1 MARTNT
7 SGWLAGRVTL
17 AAAALIAGGAFVAS
31 TSAFTPAVAWA
42 DEAAQAEGQASAPIT
57 TQISGSYYLASAQ
70 SVVDSMN
77 AARGEAAPL
86 ESTQALE
93 AQAQARAA
101 QCAEN
106 AIHSAQNGQECVA
119 FLPAANVN
127 TADIAATVEQMTASW
142 FNDASPFTNAENA
155 YCGVA
160 LFQTQT
166 GDMYLVAVF
175 SSEAGN
181 LSEGGAYVRATEG
194 SGLQEDGTEAPVPAT
209 MKVTVDSSAL
219 TVAVFATQP
228 DGTQSETG
236 TYEPGTQLTLSYV
249 ATDNGTPVTLP
260 GATYGSDN
268 PNVAQVEGETLT
280 TLGEG
285 IATVSVYADGQWLA
299 STSLTVAG
307 QAPAVDGD
315 ATPGDQGEAGDGDA
329 QPDDSTVEGGG
340 GAQPDGSTVE
350 GGGTGEGEGGSEPPA
365 VTQFTVSFDA
375 NGGQGTMDPATV
387 NADAEY
393 TAPEC
398 AFTAPDGQEFDCWT
412 NADGTETYPAGTS
425 LGLLAGDTTLY
436 AKWKDVE
443 PAPVTQFTVSF
454 EANGGAGEMDPA
466 TVNAEDEY
474 TAPECA
480 FTAPDGKEFDCWTNA
495 DGTETYPAGTSLG
508 LLAGDTTLYA
518 KWKDVEPAPVT
529 HFTVSFDANGGTG
542 EMAPADV
549 DADAEYTVPGSA
561 FTAPAGKVFD
571 SWNTAADGTGT
582 KYMPQDAPAIHE
594 NMTLFAQWV
603 GAPATKCT
611 VTFDANGG
619 TGAMDVL
626 TADLG
631 TTVTL
636 PASTFTRGGYVFA
649 GWNTAADGTGTSI
662 VNGGQLTLGSDATLY
677 AQWKTADTK
686 FINGIQNNLTATT
699 TAGTAPTLPATA
711 SVRWSDGSTTN
722 ETVTWNTPA
731 NYADLYAK
739 AGTFEVTG
747 TVQGHNV
754 KCTVTVTAAANQP
767 QNGIAKTGDTTD
779 NTPIYIA
786 AGVGVVVVVLA
797 IVLILKSRK
806 K

>member
-31 TSAFTPAVAWA
+31 TSAFTPVVAWA
-42 DEAAQAEGQASAPIT
+42 DDAAQAEGQAGAPVT

-106 AIHSAQNGQECVA
+106 AIHSAQNSQECVA
-119 FLPAANVN
+119 FLPAANANV
-127 TADIAATVEQMTASW
+127 ADIAATVEQMTASW
-142 FNDASPFTNAENA
+142 FNDASPFTNPENA

-194 SGLQEDGTEAPVPAT
+194 SGLQGDGTEAPVPAT

-236 TYEPGTQLTLSYV
+236 TYEPGTQLVLNYV

-268 PNVAQVEGETLT
+268 PEVAQVEGETLT
-280 TLGEG
+280 TIGEG

-307 QAPAVDGD
+307 QAPAVDGG
-315 ATPGDQGEAGDGDA
+315 ATPGDENGAADGDA
-329 QPDDSTVEGGG
+329 QPDGDAIEGD
-340 GAQPDGSTVE
+340 GA
-350 GGGTGEGEGGSEPPA
+350 GEGEGDSEPPA
-365 VTQFTVSFDA
+365 VTQFTVNFDA
-375 NGGQGTMDPATV
+375 NGGEGAMEPVTV

-398 AFTAPDGQEFDCWT
+398 AFTAPNGQEFDCWT
-412 NADGTETYPAGTS
+412 NADGTETYPAGT
-425 LGLLAGDTTLY
+425 
-436 AKWKDVE
+436 
-443 PAPVTQFTVSF
+443 
-454 EANGGAGEMDPA
+454 N
-466 TVNAEDEY
+466 
-474 TAPECA
+474 
-480 FTAPDGKEFDCWTNA
+480 
-495 DGTETYPAGTSLG
+495 LG

-549 DADAEYTVPGSA
+549 DADAEYTVPAST
-561 FTAPAGKVFD
+561 FTAPSGKVFD

-603 GAPATKCT
+603 AAPATKCT

-619 TGAMDVL
+619 AGSMDVL

-636 PASTFTRGGYVFA
+636 PASTFTRDGYVFA
-649 GWNTAADGTGTSI
+649 GWNTAADGTGTAI

>member
-42 DEAAQAEGQASAPIT
+42 DEAAQAEGQASAPVA

-142 FNDASPFTNAENA
+142 FNDASPFANPENA

-194 SGLQEDGTEAPVPAT
+194 SGLKEDGTEAPVPAT

-236 TYEPGTQLTLSYV
+236 TYEPGTQLALSYV

-268 PNVAQVEGETLT
+268 PEVAQIEGETLT

-315 ATPGDQGEAGDGDA
+315 ATPGNENGAGDGN
-329 QPDDSTVEGGG
+329 T
-340 GAQPDGSTVE
+340 QPDGDAIE
-350 GGGTGEGEGGSEPPA
+350 GDGAGEGEGDSEPPA

-375 NGGQGTMDPATV
+375 NGGEGAMDPVTV

-443 PAPVTQFTVSF
+443 PT
-454 EANGGAGEMDPA
+454 
-466 TVNAEDEY
+466 
-474 TAPECA
+474 
-480 FTAPDGKEFDCWTNA
+480 
-495 DGTETYPAGTSLG
+495 
-508 LLAGDTTLYA
+508 
-518 KWKDVEPAPVT
+518 PVT

-549 DADAEYTVPGSA
+549 DADAEYTVPAST
-561 FTAPAGKVFD
+561 FTAPSGKVFD
-571 SWNTAADGTGT
+571 SWNTTADGTGT

-603 GAPATKCT
+603 AAPATKCT

-619 TGAMDVL
+619 AGSMDVL

-636 PASTFTRGGYVFA
+636 PASTFTRDGYVFA
-649 GWNTAADGTGTSI
+649 GWNTAADGTGTAI

>member
-31 TSAFTPAVAWA
+31 TSTFTPAVAWA
-42 DEAAQAEGQASAPIT
+42 DEAAQAEGQASAPVT

-101 QCAEN
+101 QCAAN

-142 FNDASPFTNAENA
+142 FNDASPFTNTENA

-181 LSEGGAYVRATEG
+181 LSEGGAYVRATEA

-219 TVAVFATQP
+219 TVAVFVTQP

-236 TYEPGTQLTLSYV
+236 TYEPGTQLALSYV
-249 ATDNGTPVTLP
+249 ATDKGTPVTLP

-268 PNVAQVEGETLT
+268 PDVAQVEGETLT

-285 IATVSVYADGQWLA
+285 IATASVYADGQWLA

-315 ATPGDQGEAGDGDA
+315 ATPVDQGEAGEGDA
-329 QPDDSTVEGGG
+329 QPDGGVIESD
-340 GAQPDGSTVE
+340 GA
-350 GGGTGEGEGGSEPPA
+350 GEGEGDSEPPA

-375 NGGQGTMDPATV
+375 NGGTGEMSPVTV
-387 NADAEY
+387 NTEDEY

-398 AFTAPDGQEFDCWT
+398 AFTAPEGQEFDCWT

-454 EANGGAGEMDPA
+454 EANGG
-466 TVNAEDEY
+466 
-474 TAPECA
+474 
-480 FTAPDGKEFDCWTNA
+480 
-495 DGTETYPAGTSLG
+495 
-508 LLAGDTTLYA
+508 
-518 KWKDVEPAPVT
+518 
-529 HFTVSFDANGGTG
+529 TG
-542 EMAPADV
+542 EMSPADV

-603 GAPATKCT
+603 AAPATKCT

-636 PASTFTRGGYVFA
+636 PASTFTRDGYVFA
-649 GWNTAADGTGTSI
+649 GWNTAADGTGTAI

-686 FINGIQNNLTATT
+686 FINGIQNNLTVTT

-797 IVLILKSRK
+797 IVLILNSRK

>member
-142 FNDASPFTNAENA
+142 FNDASPFTNTENA

-443 PAPVTQFTVSF
+443 PAPVT
-454 EANGGAGEMDPA
+454 
-466 TVNAEDEY
+466 
-474 TAPECA
+474 
-480 FTAPDGKEFDCWTNA
+480 
-495 DGTETYPAGTSLG
+495 
-508 LLAGDTTLYA
+508 
-518 KWKDVEPAPVT
+518 

-549 DADAEYTVPGSA
+549 DADAEYTVPAST
-561 FTAPAGKVFD
+561 FTAPSGKVFD

-582 KYMPQDAPAIHE
+582 KYMPQDAPTIHE

-603 GAPATKCT
+603 AAPATKCT

-619 TGAMDVL
+619 AGSMDML

-636 PASTFTRGGYVFA
+636 PASTFTRDGYVFA
-649 GWNTAADGTGTSI
+649 GWNTAADGTGTAI

-731 NYADLYAK
+731 NYAGLYAK

-786 AGVGVVVVVLA
+786 AGVGIVVVVLA

>member
-31 TSAFTPAVAWA
+31 TSTFTPAVAWA
-42 DEAAQAEGQASAPIT
+42 DEAAQAEGQASAPVT

-101 QCAEN
+101 QCAAN

-142 FNDASPFTNAENA
+142 FNDASPFTNTENA

-181 LSEGGAYVRATEG
+181 LSEGGAYVRATEA

-219 TVAVFATQP
+219 TVAVFVTQP

-236 TYEPGTQLTLSYV
+236 TYEPGTQLALSYV
-249 ATDNGTPVTLP
+249 ATDKGTPVTLP

-268 PNVAQVEGETLT
+268 PDVAQVEGETLT

-285 IATVSVYADGQWLA
+285 IATASVYADGQWLA

-315 ATPGDQGEAGDGDA
+315 ATPVDQGEAGEGDA
-329 QPDDSTVEGGG
+329 QPDGGVIESD
-340 GAQPDGSTVE
+340 GA
-350 GGGTGEGEGGSEPPA
+350 GEGEGDSEPPA

-375 NGGQGTMDPATV
+375 NGGTGEMSPVTV
-387 NADAEY
+387 NTEDEY

-398 AFTAPDGQEFDCWT
+398 AFTAPEGQEFDCWT

-454 EANGGAGEMDPA
+454 EANGGTGEMSPV
-466 TVNAEDEY
+466 TVNTEDEY

-480 FTAPDGKEFDCWTNA
+480 FTAPEGQEFDCWTNA

-529 HFTVSFDANGGTG
+529 QFTVSFEANGGTG
-542 EMAPADV
+542 EMSPADV

-571 SWNTAADGTGT
+571 SWNTSADGTGT

-594 NMTLFAQWV
+594 NMALFAQWV
-603 GAPATKCT
+603 AAPATKCT

-636 PASTFTRGGYVFA
+636 PASTFTRDGYVFA
-649 GWNTAADGTGTSI
+649 GWNTAADGTGTAI

-686 FINGIQNNLTATT
+686 FINGIQNNLTVTT

>member
-42 DEAAQAEGQASAPIT
+42 DEAAQAEGQASAPVT

-119 FLPAANVN
+119 FLPAANAN

-142 FNDASPFTNAENA
+142 FNDASPFANPENA

-194 SGLQEDGTEAPVPAT
+194 SGLQEDGTEFPVPAT

-236 TYEPGTQLTLSYV
+236 TYEPGAQLVLSYV

-260 GATYGSDN
+260 SATYGSDN
-268 PNVAQVEGETLT
+268 PEVAQVEGETLT

-315 ATPGDQGEAGDGDA
+315 ATPGDENGAGDGN
-329 QPDDSTVEGGG
+329 T
-340 GAQPDGSTVE
+340 QPDGDAIE
-350 GGGTGEGEGGSEPPA
+350 GDGAGEGEGDSEPPA

-375 NGGQGTMDPATV
+375 NGGEGAMDPVTV

-393 TAPEC
+393 AAPEC

-443 PAPVTQFTVSF
+443 PAPVT
-454 EANGGAGEMDPA
+454 
-466 TVNAEDEY
+466 
-474 TAPECA
+474 
-480 FTAPDGKEFDCWTNA
+480 
-495 DGTETYPAGTSLG
+495 
-508 LLAGDTTLYA
+508 
-518 KWKDVEPAPVT
+518 
-529 HFTVSFDANGGTG
+529 HFTVIFDANGGTG

-549 DADAEYTVPGSA
+549 DADAEYTVPAST
-561 FTAPAGKVFD
+561 FTAPSGKVFD

-603 GAPATKCT
+603 AAPATKCT

-619 TGAMDVL
+619 AGSMDVL

-636 PASTFTRGGYVFA
+636 PASTFTRDGYVFA
-649 GWNTAADGTGTSI
+649 GWNTASDGTGTAI

-699 TAGTAPTLPATA
+699 TAGTAPTLPAMA

>member
-31 TSAFTPAVAWA
+31 TSTFTPAVAWA
-42 DEAAQAEGQASAPIT
+42 DEAAQAEGQASAPVT

-101 QCAEN
+101 QCAAN

-142 FNDASPFTNAENA
+142 FNDASPFTNTENA

-181 LSEGGAYVRATEG
+181 LSEGGAYVRATEA

-219 TVAVFATQP
+219 TVAVFVTQP

-236 TYEPGTQLTLSYV
+236 TYEPGTQLALSYV
-249 ATDNGTPVTLP
+249 ATDKGTPVTLP

-268 PNVAQVEGETLT
+268 PDVAQVEGETLT

-285 IATVSVYADGQWLA
+285 IATASVYADGQWLA

-315 ATPGDQGEAGDGDA
+315 ATPVDQGEAGEGDA
-329 QPDDSTVEGGG
+329 QPDGGVIESD
-340 GAQPDGSTVE
+340 GA
-350 GGGTGEGEGGSEPPA
+350 GEGEGEDEPAP
-365 VTQFTVSFDA
+365 VTQFTVSFEA
-375 NGGQGTMDPATV
+375 NGGTGEMAPVTV
-387 NADAEY
+387 NTEDEY

-398 AFTAPDGQEFDCWT
+398 TFTAPEGQEFDCWT

-454 EANGGAGEMDPA
+454 EANGG
-466 TVNAEDEY
+466 
-474 TAPECA
+474 
-480 FTAPDGKEFDCWTNA
+480 
-495 DGTETYPAGTSLG
+495 
-508 LLAGDTTLYA
+508 
-518 KWKDVEPAPVT
+518 
-529 HFTVSFDANGGTG
+529 TG
-542 EMAPADV
+542 EMSPADV

-571 SWNTAADGTGT
+571 SWNTSADGTGT

-603 GAPATKCT
+603 AAPATKCT

-636 PASTFTRGGYVFA
+636 PASTFTRDGYVFA
-649 GWNTAADGTGTSI
+649 GWNTAADGTGTAI

-686 FINGIQNNLTATT
+686 FINGIQNNLTVTT

>member
-31 TSAFTPAVAWA
+31 TSTFTPAVAWA
-42 DEAAQAEGQASAPIT
+42 DEAAQAEGQASAPVT

-101 QCAEN
+101 QCAAN

-142 FNDASPFTNAENA
+142 FNDASPFTNTENA

-181 LSEGGAYVRATEG
+181 LSEGGAYVRATEA

-219 TVAVFATQP
+219 TVAVFVTQP

-236 TYEPGTQLTLSYV
+236 TYEPGTQLALSYV
-249 ATDNGTPVTLP
+249 ATDKGTPVTLP

-268 PNVAQVEGETLT
+268 PDVAQVEGETLT

-285 IATVSVYADGQWLA
+285 IATASVYADGQWLA

-315 ATPGDQGEAGDGDA
+315 ATPVDQGEAGEGDA
-329 QPDDSTVEGGG
+329 QPDGGVIESD
-340 GAQPDGSTVE
+340 GA
-350 GGGTGEGEGGSEPPA
+350 GEGEGDSEPPA

-375 NGGQGTMDPATV
+375 NGGTGEMSPVTV
-387 NADAEY
+387 NTEDEY

-398 AFTAPDGQEFDCWT
+398 AFTAPDGQEFDYWT

-454 EANGGAGEMDPA
+454 EANGG
-466 TVNAEDEY
+466 
-474 TAPECA
+474 
-480 FTAPDGKEFDCWTNA
+480 
-495 DGTETYPAGTSLG
+495 
-508 LLAGDTTLYA
+508 
-518 KWKDVEPAPVT
+518 
-529 HFTVSFDANGGTG
+529 TG
-542 EMAPADV
+542 EMSPADV
-549 DADAEYTVPGSA
+549 DADAEYTVPGST

-603 GAPATKCT
+603 AAPATKCT

-636 PASTFTRGGYVFA
+636 PASTFTRDGYVFA
-649 GWNTAADGTGTSI
+649 GWNTAADGTGTAI

-686 FINGIQNNLTATT
+686 FINGIQNNLTVTT

>member
-1 MARTNT
+1 M
-7 SGWLAGRVTL
+7 
-17 AAAALIAGGAFVAS
+17 
-31 TSAFTPAVAWA
+31 
-42 DEAAQAEGQASAPIT
+42 
-57 TQISGSYYLASAQ
+57 
-70 SVVDSMN
+70 
-77 AARGEAAPL
+77 
-86 ESTQALE
+86 
-93 AQAQARAA
+93 
-101 QCAEN
+101 
-106 AIHSAQNGQECVA
+106 
-119 FLPAANVN
+119 
-127 TADIAATVEQMTASW
+127 
-142 FNDASPFTNAENA
+142 
-155 YCGVA
+155 
-160 LFQTQT
+160 
-166 GDMYLVAVF
+166 
-175 SSEAGN
+175 
-181 LSEGGAYVRATEG
+181 
-194 SGLQEDGTEAPVPAT
+194 
-209 MKVTVDSSAL
+209 
-219 TVAVFATQP
+219 
-228 DGTQSETG
+228 
-236 TYEPGTQLTLSYV
+236 
-249 ATDNGTPVTLP
+249 
-260 GATYGSDN
+260 
-268 PNVAQVEGETLT
+268 
-280 TLGEG
+280 
-285 IATVSVYADGQWLA
+285 
-299 STSLTVAG
+299 
-307 QAPAVDGD
+307 
-315 ATPGDQGEAGDGDA
+315 
-329 QPDDSTVEGGG
+329 
-340 GAQPDGSTVE
+340 
-350 GGGTGEGEGGSEPPA
+350 
-365 VTQFTVSFDA
+365 
-375 NGGQGTMDPATV
+375 
-387 NADAEY
+387 
-393 TAPEC
+393 
-398 AFTAPDGQEFDCWT
+398 
-412 NADGTETYPAGTS
+412 
-425 LGLLAGDTTLY
+425 
-436 AKWKDVE
+436 
-443 PAPVTQFTVSF
+443 
-454 EANGGAGEMDPA
+454 
-466 TVNAEDEY
+466 
-474 TAPECA
+474 
-480 FTAPDGKEFDCWTNA
+480 
-495 DGTETYPAGTSLG
+495 
-508 LLAGDTTLYA
+508 
-518 KWKDVEPAPVT
+518 
-529 HFTVSFDANGGTG
+529 SFDANGGTG

-636 PASTFTRGGYVFA
+636 PASTFTRDGYVFA
-649 GWNTAADGTGTSI
+649 GWNTAADGTGTAI

>member
-31 TSAFTPAVAWA
+31 TSTFTPAVAWA
-42 DEAAQAEGQASAPIT
+42 DEAAQAEGQASAPVT

-101 QCAEN
+101 QCAAN

-142 FNDASPFTNAENA
+142 FNDASPFTNTENA

-181 LSEGGAYVRATEG
+181 LSEGGAYVRATEA

-219 TVAVFATQP
+219 TVAVFVTQP

-236 TYEPGTQLTLSYV
+236 TYEPGTQLALSYV
-249 ATDNGTPVTLP
+249 ATDKGTPVTLP

-268 PNVAQVEGETLT
+268 PDVAQVEGETLT

-285 IATVSVYADGQWLA
+285 IATASVYADGQWLA

-315 ATPGDQGEAGDGDA
+315 ATPVDQGEAGEGDA
-329 QPDDSTVEGGG
+329 QPDGGVIESD
-340 GAQPDGSTVE
+340 GA
-350 GGGTGEGEGGSEPPA
+350 GEGEGDSEPPA

-375 NGGQGTMDPATV
+375 NGGTGEMSPVTV
-387 NADAEY
+387 NTEDEY
-393 TAPEC
+393 TAPDC
-398 AFTAPDGQEFDCWT
+398 AFTAPEGQEFDCWT

-454 EANGGAGEMDPA
+454 EANGG
-466 TVNAEDEY
+466 
-474 TAPECA
+474 
-480 FTAPDGKEFDCWTNA
+480 
-495 DGTETYPAGTSLG
+495 
-508 LLAGDTTLYA
+508 
-518 KWKDVEPAPVT
+518 
-529 HFTVSFDANGGTG
+529 TG
-542 EMAPADV
+542 EMSPADV
-549 DADAEYTVPGSA
+549 DADAEYTVPGST

-603 GAPATKCT
+603 AAPATKCT

-636 PASTFTRGGYVFA
+636 PASTFTRDGYVFA
-649 GWNTAADGTGTSI
+649 GWNTAADGTGTAI

-686 FINGIQNNLTATT
+686 FINGIQNNLTVTT

>member
-42 DEAAQAEGQASAPIT
+42 DEAAQTEGQASAPVT
-57 TQISGSYYLASAQ
+57 TQISGSYLASAQ

-127 TADIAATVEQMTASW
+127 LADIASTVEQMTASW
-142 FNDASPFTNAENA
+142 FNDASPFANPENA

-194 SGLQEDGTEAPVPAT
+194 SGLQGDGTEAPVPAT

-228 DGTQSETG
+228 DGTQSATG
-236 TYEPGTQLTLSYV
+236 TYEPGTQLALSYV

-268 PNVAQVEGETLT
+268 PEVAQVEGETLT

-315 ATPGDQGEAGDGDA
+315 ATPGDENGAGEGDVQPDGDA
-329 QPDDSTVEGGG
+329 IEGD
-340 GAQPDGSTVE
+340 GA
-350 GGGTGEGEGGSEPPA
+350 GEGEGDSESPA

-375 NGGQGTMDPATV
+375 NGGEGAMDPVTV
-387 NADAEY
+387 NADAEF

-398 AFTAPDGQEFDCWT
+398 TFTAPDGQ
-412 NADGTETYPAGTS
+412 
-425 LGLLAGDTTLY
+425 
-436 AKWKDVE
+436 
-443 PAPVTQFTVSF
+443 
-454 EANGGAGEMDPA
+454 
-466 TVNAEDEY
+466 
-474 TAPECA
+474 
-480 FTAPDGKEFDCWTNA
+480 EFDCWTNA

-529 HFTVSFDANGGTG
+529 HFTVSFDANGGAG

-549 DADAEYTVPGSA
+549 DADAEYTVPTST
-561 FTAPAGKVFD
+561 FTAPSGKVFD

-603 GAPATKCT
+603 AAPATKCT

-619 TGAMDVL
+619 AGSMDVL

-636 PASTFTRGGYVFA
+636 PASTFTREGYVFA
-649 GWNTAADGTGTSI
+649 GWNTAADGTGTAI

-786 AGVGVVVVVLA
+786 AGVGIVVVALA
-797 IVLILKSRK
+797 IVLILKSRRK
-806 K
+806 

>member
-31 TSAFTPAVAWA
+31 TSAFTPVVAWA
-42 DEAAQAEGQASAPIT
+42 DEAVQAEGQAGAPVT

-236 TYEPGTQLTLSYV
+236 TYEPGTQLVLSYV

-268 PNVAQVEGETLT
+268 PEVAQVEGNALT
-280 TLGEG
+280 TIGEG
-285 IATVSVYADGQWLA
+285 IATVNVYADGQWLA

-307 QAPAVDGD
+307 QAPAVDGG
-315 ATPGDQGEAGDGDA
+315 ATPGDENGAADGDA
-329 QPDDSTVEGGG
+329 QPNGDAIEGD
-340 GAQPDGSTVE
+340 GA
-350 GGGTGEGEGGSEPPA
+350 GEGEGDSEPPA

-375 NGGQGTMDPATV
+375 NGGEGAMDPVTV
-387 NADAEY
+387 SADAEY

-398 AFTAPDGQEFDCWT
+398 AFTAPEGQEFDCWT

-454 EANGGAGEMDPA
+454 DANGGEGAMDPV
-466 TVNAEDEY
+466 TVSADAEY

-480 FTAPDGKEFDCWTNA
+480 FTAPEGQEFDCWTNA

-549 DADAEYTVPGSA
+549 DADAEYTVPAST
-561 FTAPAGKVFD
+561 FTAPSGKVFD

-603 GAPATKCT
+603 AAPATKCT

-619 TGAMDVL
+619 AGSMDVL

-636 PASTFTRGGYVFA
+636 PASTFTRDGYVFA
-649 GWNTAADGTGTSI
+649 GWNTAADGTGTAI

-786 AGVGVVVVVLA
+786 AGVGIVVVVLA

>member
-42 DEAAQAEGQASAPIT
+42 DEAAQAEGQANAPVA

-142 FNDASPFTNAENA
+142 FNDASPFANPENA

-194 SGLQEDGTEAPVPAT
+194 SGLKEDGTEAPVPAT

-236 TYEPGTQLTLSYV
+236 TYEPGTQLVLSYV

-268 PNVAQVEGETLT
+268 PEVAQVEGETLT

-315 ATPGDQGEAGDGDA
+315 ATPGDENGAGEGN
-329 QPDDSTVEGGG
+329 T
-340 GAQPDGSTVE
+340 QPDGGVIE
-350 GGGTGEGEGGSEPPA
+350 GDGGEGEGDSEPPA

-375 NGGQGTMDPATV
+375 NGGEGAMDPVTV

-443 PAPVTQFTVSF
+443 PAPVTQFTVNF
-454 EANGGAGEMDPA
+454 DANGGAGAMDPV
-466 TVNAEDEY
+466 TVNADAEY

-480 FTAPDGKEFDCWTNA
+480 FTAPDGQEFDCWTNA

-549 DADAEYTVPGSA
+549 DADAEYTVPAST
-561 FTAPAGKVFD
+561 FTAPSGKVFD

-603 GAPATKCT
+603 AAPATKCT

-619 TGAMDVL
+619 AGSMDAL

-636 PASTFTRGGYVFA
+636 PASTFTRDGYVFA
-649 GWNTAADGTGTSI
+649 GWNTAADGTGTAI

-699 TAGTAPTLPATA
+699 TAGTAPTLPTTA

-722 ETVTWNTPA
+722 EAVTWNTPA

>member
-31 TSAFTPAVAWA
+31 TSTFTPAVAWA
-42 DEAAQAEGQASAPIT
+42 DEAAQAEGQASAPVT

-101 QCAEN
+101 QCAAN

-142 FNDASPFTNAENA
+142 FNDASPFTNTENA

-181 LSEGGAYVRATEG
+181 LSEGGAYVRATEA

-209 MKVTVDSSAL
+209 MKVTVDSSVL
-219 TVAVFATQP
+219 TVAVFVTQP

-236 TYEPGTQLTLSYV
+236 TYEPGTQLALSYV
-249 ATDNGTPVTLP
+249 ATDKGTPVTLP

-268 PNVAQVEGETLT
+268 PDVAQVEGETLT

-285 IATVSVYADGQWLA
+285 IATASVYADGQWLA

-315 ATPGDQGEAGDGDA
+315 ATPVDQGEAGEGDA
-329 QPDDSTVEGGG
+329 QPDGGVIESD
-340 GAQPDGSTVE
+340 GA
-350 GGGTGEGEGGSEPPA
+350 GEGEGDSEPPA

-375 NGGQGTMDPATV
+375 NGGTGEMSPVTV
-387 NADAEY
+387 NTEDEY

-398 AFTAPDGQEFDCWT
+398 AFTAPEGQEFDCWT

-454 EANGGAGEMDPA
+454 EANGG
-466 TVNAEDEY
+466 
-474 TAPECA
+474 
-480 FTAPDGKEFDCWTNA
+480 
-495 DGTETYPAGTSLG
+495 
-508 LLAGDTTLYA
+508 
-518 KWKDVEPAPVT
+518 
-529 HFTVSFDANGGTG
+529 TG
-542 EMAPADV
+542 EMSPADV
-549 DADAEYTVPGSA
+549 DADAEYTVPGST

-603 GAPATKCT
+603 AAPATKCT

-636 PASTFTRGGYVFA
+636 PASTFTRDGYVFA
-649 GWNTAADGTGTSI
+649 GWNTAADGTGTAI

-686 FINGIQNNLTATT
+686 FINGIQNNLTVTT

>member
-31 TSAFTPAVAWA
+31 TSTFTPAVAWA
-42 DEAAQAEGQASAPIT
+42 DEAAQAEGQASAPVT

-101 QCAEN
+101 QCAAN

-142 FNDASPFTNAENA
+142 FNDASPFTNTENA

-181 LSEGGAYVRATEG
+181 LSEGGAYVRATEA

-219 TVAVFATQP
+219 TVAVFVTQP

-236 TYEPGTQLTLSYV
+236 TYEPGTQLALSYV
-249 ATDNGTPVTLP
+249 ATDKGTPVTLP

-268 PNVAQVEGETLT
+268 PDVAQVEGETLT

-315 ATPGDQGEAGDGDA
+315 ATPVDQGEAGEGDA
-329 QPDDSTVEGGG
+329 QPDGGVIESD
-340 GAQPDGSTVE
+340 GA
-350 GGGTGEGEGGSEPPA
+350 GEGEGDSEPPA

-375 NGGQGTMDPATV
+375 NGGTGEMAPVTV
-387 NADAEY
+387 NTEDEY

-443 PAPVTQFTVSF
+443 PAPVT
-454 EANGGAGEMDPA
+454 
-466 TVNAEDEY
+466 
-474 TAPECA
+474 
-480 FTAPDGKEFDCWTNA
+480 
-495 DGTETYPAGTSLG
+495 
-508 LLAGDTTLYA
+508 
-518 KWKDVEPAPVT
+518 

-542 EMAPADV
+542 EMSPADV

-582 KYMPQDAPAIHE
+582 KYMPQDAPTIHE

-603 GAPATKCT
+603 AAPATKCT

-636 PASTFTRGGYVFA
+636 PASTFTRDGYVFA
-649 GWNTAADGTGTSI
+649 GWNTAADGTGTAI

-686 FINGIQNNLTATT
+686 FINGIQNNLTVTT
-699 TAGTAPTLPATA
+699 TAGIAPTLPATA

>member
-31 TSAFTPAVAWA
+31 TSTFTPAVAWA
-42 DEAAQAEGQASAPIT
+42 DEAAQAEGQASAPVT

-209 MKVTVDSSAL
+209 MKVTADSSAL
-219 TVAVFATQP
+219 TVAVFVTQP

-236 TYEPGTQLTLSYV
+236 TYEPGTQLALSYV

-268 PNVAQVEGETLT
+268 PDVAQVEGETLT

-315 ATPGDQGEAGDGDA
+315 ATPGDQGEAGDGNA
-329 QPDDSTVEGGG
+329 QPNGGVIEGD
-340 GAQPDGSTVE
+340 GA
-350 GGGTGEGEGGSEPPA
+350 GEGEGDSEPPA
-365 VTQFTVSFDA
+365 VTQFTVSF
-375 NGGQGTMDPATV
+375 
-387 NADAEY
+387 
-393 TAPEC
+393 
-398 AFTAPDGQEFDCWT
+398 
-412 NADGTETYPAGTS
+412 
-425 LGLLAGDTTLY
+425 
-436 AKWKDVE
+436 
-443 PAPVTQFTVSF
+443 
-454 EANGGAGEMDPA
+454 EANGGTGEMDPA

-480 FTAPDGKEFDCWTNA
+480 FTAPEGQEFDCWTNA

-542 EMAPADV
+542 EMSPADV

-603 GAPATKCT
+603 AAPATKCT

-636 PASTFTRGGYVFA
+636 PASTFTRDGYVFA
-649 GWNTAADGTGTSI
+649 GWNTAADGTGTAI
-662 VNGGQLTLGSDATLY
+662 VNGGQLTLGSNATLY

-786 AGVGVVVVVLA
+786 AGVGVVVVILA

>member
-31 TSAFTPAVAWA
+31 TSTFTPAVAWA
-42 DEAAQAEGQASAPIT
+42 DEAAQAEGQASAPVT

-142 FNDASPFTNAENA
+142 FNDASPFTNTENA

-181 LSEGGAYVRATEG
+181 LSEGGAYVRATEA
-194 SGLQEDGTEAPVPAT
+194 SGPQENGTEAPVPAT

-219 TVAVFATQP
+219 TVAVFVTQP

-236 TYEPGTQLTLSYV
+236 TYEPGTQLALSYV

-268 PNVAQVEGETLT
+268 PDVAQVEGETLT

-329 QPDDSTVEGGG
+329 QPDGGVIEGD
-340 GAQPDGSTVE
+340 GA
-350 GGGTGEGEGGSEPPA
+350 GEGEGDSEPPA
-365 VTQFTVSFDA
+365 ITQFTVSFDA
-375 NGGQGTMDPATV
+375 NGGEGALDPVTV
-387 NADAEY
+387 NAEDEY

-443 PAPVTQFTVSF
+443 PAPVT
-454 EANGGAGEMDPA
+454 
-466 TVNAEDEY
+466 
-474 TAPECA
+474 
-480 FTAPDGKEFDCWTNA
+480 
-495 DGTETYPAGTSLG
+495 
-508 LLAGDTTLYA
+508 
-518 KWKDVEPAPVT
+518 

-542 EMAPADV
+542 EMSPADV

-603 GAPATKCT
+603 AAPTTKCT

-636 PASTFTRGGYVFA
+636 PASTFTRDGYVFA
-649 GWNTAADGTGTSI
+649 GWNTAADGTGTAI
-662 VNGGQLTLGSDATLY
+662 VNGGQLTLGSNATLY

-699 TAGTAPTLPATA
+699 TAGTAPTLPTTA

-722 ETVTWNTPA
+722 ETVTWNTPT

>member
-31 TSAFTPAVAWA
+31 TSTFTPAVAWA
-42 DEAAQAEGQASAPIT
+42 DEAAQAEGQASAPVT

-101 QCAEN
+101 QCAAN

-142 FNDASPFTNAENA
+142 FNDASPFTNTENA

-181 LSEGGAYVRATEG
+181 LSEGGAYVRATEA

-219 TVAVFATQP
+219 TVAVFVTQP

-236 TYEPGTQLTLSYV
+236 TYEPGTQLALSYV
-249 ATDNGTPVTLP
+249 ATDKGTPVTLP

-268 PNVAQVEGETLT
+268 PDVAQVEGETLT

-285 IATVSVYADGQWLA
+285 IATASVYADGQWLA

-315 ATPGDQGEAGDGDA
+315 ATPVDQGEAGEGDA
-329 QPDDSTVEGGG
+329 QPDGGVIESD
-340 GAQPDGSTVE
+340 GA
-350 GGGTGEGEGGSEPPA
+350 GEGEGDSEPPA

-375 NGGQGTMDPATV
+375 NGGTGEMSPVTV
-387 NADAEY
+387 N
-393 TAPEC
+393 T
-398 AFTAPDGQEFDCWT
+398 
-412 NADGTETYPAGTS
+412 
-425 LGLLAGDTTLY
+425 
-436 AKWKDVE
+436 
-443 PAPVTQFTVSF
+443 
-454 EANGGAGEMDPA
+454 
-466 TVNAEDEY
+466 EDEY

-480 FTAPDGKEFDCWTNA
+480 FTAPEGQEFDCWTNA

-542 EMAPADV
+542 EMSPADV

-603 GAPATKCT
+603 AAPATKCT

-636 PASTFTRGGYVFA
+636 PASTFTRDGYVFA
-649 GWNTAADGTGTSI
+649 GWNTAADGTGTAI

-686 FINGIQNNLTATT
+686 FINGIQNNLTVTT

>member
-31 TSAFTPAVAWA
+31 TSTFTPAVAWA
-42 DEAAQAEGQASAPIT
+42 DEAAQAEGQASAPVT

-142 FNDASPFTNAENA
+142 FNDASPFTNTENA

-181 LSEGGAYVRATEG
+181 LSEGGAYVRATEA

-209 MKVTVDSSAL
+209 MKVAVDSSAL
-219 TVAVFATQP
+219 TVAVFVTQP

-236 TYEPGTQLTLSYV
+236 TYEPGTQLALSYV

-268 PNVAQVEGETLT
+268 PDVAQVEGETLT

-315 ATPGDQGEAGDGDA
+315 ATPGDENGAGDGN
-329 QPDDSTVEGGG
+329 T
-340 GAQPDGSTVE
+340 QPDGGVIE
-350 GGGTGEGEGGSEPPA
+350 GDGAGEGEGDSEPPA
-365 VTQFTVSFDA
+365 ATQFTVSFDA
-375 NGGQGTMDPATV
+375 NGGEGAMDPV
-387 NADAEY
+387 
-393 TAPEC
+393 
-398 AFTAPDGQEFDCWT
+398 
-412 NADGTETYPAGTS
+412 
-425 LGLLAGDTTLY
+425 
-436 AKWKDVE
+436 
-443 PAPVTQFTVSF
+443 
-454 EANGGAGEMDPA
+454 

-480 FTAPDGKEFDCWTNA
+480 FTAPEGQEFDCWTNT

-542 EMAPADV
+542 EMSPADV

-603 GAPATKCT
+603 AAPATKCT

-636 PASTFTRGGYVFA
+636 PASTFTRDGYVFA
-649 GWNTAADGTGTSI
+649 GWNTAADGTGTAI
-662 VNGGQLTLGSDATLY
+662 VNGGQLTLGSNATLY

-699 TAGTAPTLPATA
+699 TAGTAPTLPTTA

>member
-42 DEAAQAEGQASAPIT
+42 DEAAQAEGQASAPVT

-142 FNDASPFTNAENA
+142 FNDASPFANPENA

-194 SGLQEDGTEAPVPAT
+194 SGLKEDGTEAPVPAT

-236 TYEPGTQLTLSYV
+236 TYEPGTQLVLSYV

-268 PNVAQVEGETLT
+268 PEVAQIEGETLT

-315 ATPGDQGEAGDGDA
+315 ATPGDENGAADGDA
-329 QPDDSTVEGGG
+329 QPDGDAVEGD
-340 GAQPDGSTVE
+340 GA
-350 GGGTGEGEGGSEPPA
+350 GEGEGDSEPPA

-375 NGGQGTMDPATV
+375 NGGEGAMDPATV

-412 NADGTETYPAGTS
+412 NVDGSETYPAGTS

-454 EANGGAGEMDPA
+454 
-466 TVNAEDEY
+466 
-474 TAPECA
+474 
-480 FTAPDGKEFDCWTNA
+480 
-495 DGTETYPAGTSLG
+495 
-508 LLAGDTTLYA
+508 
-518 KWKDVEPAPVT
+518 
-529 HFTVSFDANGGTG
+529 DANGGTG

-549 DADAEYTVPGSA
+549 DADAEYTVPASA
-561 FTAPAGKVFD
+561 FTAPSGKVFD

-594 NMTLFAQWV
+594 NTTLFAQWV
-603 GAPATKCT
+603 AAPATKCT

-619 TGAMDVL
+619 AGSMDVL

-636 PASTFTRGGYVFA
+636 PASTFTRDGYVFA
-649 GWNTAADGTGTSI
+649 GWNTAADGTGTAI

-739 AGTFEVTG
+739 TGTFEVTG

-786 AGVGVVVVVLA
+786 AGVGIIVVVLA

>member
-31 TSAFTPAVAWA
+31 TSAFTPVVAWA
-42 DEAAQAEGQASAPIT
+42 DEAAQAEGQAGAPVT

-106 AIHSAQNGQECVA
+106 AIHSAQNSQECVA
-119 FLPAANVN
+119 FLPAANANV
-127 TADIAATVEQMTASW
+127 ADIAATVEQMTASW
-142 FNDASPFTNAENA
+142 FNDASPFTNPENA

-194 SGLQEDGTEAPVPAT
+194 SGLQGDGTEAPVPAT

-236 TYEPGTQLTLSYV
+236 TYEPGTQLALSYV

-268 PNVAQVEGETLT
+268 PEVARIEGETLT
-280 TLGEG
+280 TLNEG

-315 ATPGDQGEAGDGDA
+315 ATPGDENGAADGDA
-329 QPDDSTVEGGG
+329 QPNGDAIEG
-340 GAQPDGSTVE
+340 D
-350 GGGTGEGEGGSEPPA
+350 GTGEGEGDSEPPA

-375 NGGQGTMDPATV
+375 NGGEGAMNPVTV
-387 NADAEY
+387 SADAEFA
-393 TAPEC
+393 APEC

-412 NADGTETYPAGTS
+412 NADGI
-425 LGLLAGDTTLY
+425 
-436 AKWKDVE
+436 
-443 PAPVTQFTVSF
+443 
-454 EANGGAGEMDPA
+454 
-466 TVNAEDEY
+466 
-474 TAPECA
+474 
-480 FTAPDGKEFDCWTNA
+480 
-495 DGTETYPAGTSLG
+495 ETYPAGTSLG

-549 DADAEYTVPGSA
+549 DADAEYTVPASA
-561 FTAPAGKVFD
+561 FTAPSGKVFD

-603 GAPATKCT
+603 AAPATKCT

-619 TGAMDVL
+619 AGSMDVL

-636 PASTFTRGGYVFA
+636 PASTFTRDGYVFA
-649 GWNTAADGTGTSI
+649 GWNTAADGTGTAI

-786 AGVGVVVVVLA
+786 AGVGIVVVVLA

>member
-393 TAPEC
+393 TAHEC

>member
-31 TSAFTPAVAWA
+31 TSTFTPAVAWA
-42 DEAAQAEGQASAPIT
+42 DEAAQAEGQASAPVT

-209 MKVTVDSSAL
+209 MKVTADSSAL

-236 TYEPGTQLTLSYV
+236 TYEPGTQLALSYV

-268 PNVAQVEGETLT
+268 PDVAQVEGETLT

-315 ATPGDQGEAGDGDA
+315 ATPGDQGEAGDGN
-329 QPDDSTVEGGG
+329 
-340 GAQPDGSTVE
+340 AQPDGGVIE
-350 GGGTGEGEGGSEPPA
+350 GDGAGEGEGDSEPPA

-375 NGGQGTMDPATV
+375 NGGEGAMDPV
-387 NADAEY
+387 
-393 TAPEC
+393 
-398 AFTAPDGQEFDCWT
+398 
-412 NADGTETYPAGTS
+412 
-425 LGLLAGDTTLY
+425 
-436 AKWKDVE
+436 
-443 PAPVTQFTVSF
+443 
-454 EANGGAGEMDPA
+454 

-474 TAPECA
+474 TAPECT
-480 FTAPDGKEFDCWTNA
+480 FTAPDGQEFDCWTNA

-542 EMAPADV
+542 EMSPADV

-603 GAPATKCT
+603 AAPATKCT

-619 TGAMDVL
+619 NGAMDVL

-636 PASTFTRGGYVFA
+636 PASTFTRDGYVFA
-649 GWNTAADGTGTSI
+649 GWNTAADGTGTAI
-662 VNGGQLTLGSDATLY
+662 VNGGQLTLGSDATLF

>member
-31 TSAFTPAVAWA
+31 TSTFTPAVAWA
-42 DEAAQAEGQASAPIT
+42 DEAAQAEGQASAPVT

-101 QCAEN
+101 QCAAN

-142 FNDASPFTNAENA
+142 FNDASPFTNTENA

-181 LSEGGAYVRATEG
+181 LSEGGAYVRATEA

-219 TVAVFATQP
+219 TVAVFVTQP

-236 TYEPGTQLTLSYV
+236 TYEPGTQLALSYV
-249 ATDNGTPVTLP
+249 ATDKGTPVTLP

-268 PNVAQVEGETLT
+268 PDVAQVEGETLT

-285 IATVSVYADGQWLA
+285 IATASVYADGQWLA

-315 ATPGDQGEAGDGDA
+315 ATPVDQGEAGEGDA
-329 QPDDSTVEGGG
+329 QPDGGVIESD
-340 GAQPDGSTVE
+340 GA
-350 GGGTGEGEGGSEPPA
+350 GEGEGDSEPPA

-375 NGGQGTMDPATV
+375 NGGTGEMSPVTV
-387 NADAEY
+387 NTEDEY

-398 AFTAPDGQEFDCWT
+398 AFTAPEGQEFDCWT

-454 EANGGAGEMDPA
+454 EANGG
-466 TVNAEDEY
+466 
-474 TAPECA
+474 
-480 FTAPDGKEFDCWTNA
+480 
-495 DGTETYPAGTSLG
+495 
-508 LLAGDTTLYA
+508 
-518 KWKDVEPAPVT
+518 
-529 HFTVSFDANGGTG
+529 TG
-542 EMAPADV
+542 EMSPADV
-549 DADAEYTVPGSA
+549 DADAEYTVPGST

-582 KYMPQDAPAIHE
+582 KYMPQDAPTIHE

-603 GAPATKCT
+603 AAPATKCT

-636 PASTFTRGGYVFA
+636 PASTFTRDGYVFA
-649 GWNTAADGTGTSI
+649 GWNTAADGTGTAI

-686 FINGIQNNLTATT
+686 FINGIQNNLTVTT

-722 ETVTWNTPA
+722 ETVTWNSPA

>member
-31 TSAFTPAVAWA
+31 TSTFTPAVAWA
-42 DEAAQAEGQASAPIT
+42 DEAAQAEGQASAPVT

-101 QCAEN
+101 QCAAN

-142 FNDASPFTNAENA
+142 FNDASPFTNTENA

-181 LSEGGAYVRATEG
+181 LSEGGAYVRATEA

-219 TVAVFATQP
+219 TVAVFVTQP

-236 TYEPGTQLTLSYV
+236 TYEPGTQLALSYV
-249 ATDNGTPVTLP
+249 ATDKGTPVTLP

-268 PNVAQVEGETLT
+268 PDVAQVEGETLT

-285 IATVSVYADGQWLA
+285 IATASVYADGQWLA

-315 ATPGDQGEAGDGDA
+315 ATPVDQGEAGEGDA
-329 QPDDSTVEGGG
+329 QPDGGVIESD
-340 GAQPDGSTVE
+340 GA
-350 GGGTGEGEGGSEPPA
+350 GEGEGDSEPPA

-375 NGGQGTMDPATV
+375 NGGTGEM
-387 NADAEY
+387 
-393 TAPEC
+393 
-398 AFTAPDGQEFDCWT
+398 
-412 NADGTETYPAGTS
+412 
-425 LGLLAGDTTLY
+425 
-436 AKWKDVE
+436 
-443 PAPVTQFTVSF
+443 APVT
-454 EANGGAGEMDPA
+454 
-466 TVNAEDEY
+466 VNTEDEY

-480 FTAPDGKEFDCWTNA
+480 FTAPEGQEFDCWTNA

-542 EMAPADV
+542 EMSPADV

-603 GAPATKCT
+603 AAPATKCT

-636 PASTFTRGGYVFA
+636 PASTFTRDGYVFA
-649 GWNTAADGTGTSI
+649 GWNTAADGTGTAI

-686 FINGIQNNLTATT
+686 FINGIQNNLTVTT

>member
-31 TSAFTPAVAWA
+31 TSAFTPVVAWA
-42 DEAAQAEGQASAPIT
+42 DDAAQAEGQAGAPVT

-142 FNDASPFTNAENA
+142 FNDASPFANPENA

-194 SGLQEDGTEAPVPAT
+194 SGLQGDGTEAPVPAT

-219 TVAVFATQP
+219 TVALFATQP
-228 DGTQSETG
+228 DGAQSETG
-236 TYEPGTQLTLSYV
+236 TYEPGTQLALSYV
-249 ATDNGTPVTLP
+249 ATNNGTPVTLP

-268 PNVAQVEGETLT
+268 PEVAQVEGETLT
-280 TLGEG
+280 TLNEG

-315 ATPGDQGEAGDGDA
+315 ATPGDENGATDGDA
-329 QPDDSTVEGGG
+329 QPDGDAIEGD
-340 GAQPDGSTVE
+340 GA
-350 GGGTGEGEGGSEPPA
+350 GEGEGDSEPPA

-375 NGGQGTMDPATV
+375 NGGEGAMDPVTV
-387 NADAEY
+387 SADAEY

-398 AFTAPDGQEFDCWT
+398 AFAAPEGQEFDCWT
-412 NADGTETYPAGTS
+412 NADGS
-425 LGLLAGDTTLY
+425 
-436 AKWKDVE
+436 
-443 PAPVTQFTVSF
+443 
-454 EANGGAGEMDPA
+454 
-466 TVNAEDEY
+466 
-474 TAPECA
+474 
-480 FTAPDGKEFDCWTNA
+480 
-495 DGTETYPAGTSLG
+495 ETYPAGTSLG

-542 EMAPADV
+542 EMTPADV
-549 DADAEYTVPGSA
+549 DADAEYTVPAST
-561 FTAPAGKVFD
+561 FTAPSGKVFD

-603 GAPATKCT
+603 AAPATKCT

-619 TGAMDVL
+619 AGSMDVL

-636 PASTFTRGGYVFA
+636 PASTFTRDGYVFA
-649 GWNTAADGTGTSI
+649 GWNTAADGTGTAI

-722 ETVTWNTPA
+722 ETATWNTPA

-786 AGVGVVVVVLA
+786 AGVGIVVVVLA

>member
-31 TSAFTPAVAWA
+31 TSTFTPAVAWA
-42 DEAAQAEGQASAPIT
+42 DEAAQAEGQASAPVT

-101 QCAEN
+101 QCAAN

-142 FNDASPFTNAENA
+142 FNDASPFTNTENA

-181 LSEGGAYVRATEG
+181 LSEGGAYVRATEA

-219 TVAVFATQP
+219 TVAVFVTQP

-236 TYEPGTQLTLSYV
+236 TYEPGTQLALSYV
-249 ATDNGTPVTLP
+249 ATDKGTPVTLP

-268 PNVAQVEGETLT
+268 PDVAQVEGETLT

-285 IATVSVYADGQWLA
+285 IATASVYADGQWLA

-315 ATPGDQGEAGDGDA
+315 ATPVDQGEAGEGDA
-329 QPDDSTVEGGG
+329 QPDGGVIESD
-340 GAQPDGSTVE
+340 GA
-350 GGGTGEGEGGSEPPA
+350 GEGEGDSEPPA

-375 NGGQGTMDPATV
+375 NGGTGEMSPVTV
-387 NADAEY
+387 NTEDEY

-398 AFTAPDGQEFDCWT
+398 TFTAPEGQEFDCWT

-454 EANGGAGEMDPA
+454 EANGG
-466 TVNAEDEY
+466 
-474 TAPECA
+474 
-480 FTAPDGKEFDCWTNA
+480 
-495 DGTETYPAGTSLG
+495 
-508 LLAGDTTLYA
+508 
-518 KWKDVEPAPVT
+518 
-529 HFTVSFDANGGTG
+529 TG
-542 EMAPADV
+542 EMSPADV

-571 SWNTAADGTGT
+571 SWNTSADGTGT

-603 GAPATKCT
+603 AAPATKCT

-636 PASTFTRGGYVFA
+636 PASTFTRDGYVFA
-649 GWNTAADGTGTSI
+649 GWNTAADGTGTAI

-686 FINGIQNNLTATT
+686 FINGIQNNLTVTT

>member
-42 DEAAQAEGQASAPIT
+42 DEAAQAEGQASAPVT

-127 TADIAATVEQMTASW
+127 LADIAATVEQMTASW
-142 FNDASPFTNAENA
+142 FNDASPFANPENA
-155 YCGVA
+155 YCGAA

-194 SGLQEDGTEAPVPAT
+194 SGLQGDGTEAPVPAT

-236 TYEPGTQLTLSYV
+236 TYEPGAQLVLSYV

-268 PNVAQVEGETLT
+268 PEVAQVEGETLT
-280 TLGEG
+280 TLNEG

-315 ATPGDQGEAGDGDA
+315 ATPGDENGAGDGN
-329 QPDDSTVEGGG
+329 T
-340 GAQPDGSTVE
+340 QPDGGVIE
-350 GGGTGEGEGGSEPPA
+350 GDGGEGEGDSEPPA

-375 NGGQGTMDPATV
+375 NGGAGEMEPATV

-412 NADGTETYPAGTS
+412 ND
-425 LGLLAGDTTLY
+425 
-436 AKWKDVE
+436 
-443 PAPVTQFTVSF
+443 
-454 EANGGAGEMDPA
+454 
-466 TVNAEDEY
+466 
-474 TAPECA
+474 
-480 FTAPDGKEFDCWTNA
+480 

-529 HFTVSFDANGGTG
+529 HFTVSLDANGGAG

-549 DADAEYTVPGSA
+549 DADAEYTVPTST
-561 FTAPAGKVFD
+561 FTAPSGKVFD

-603 GAPATKCT
+603 AAPATKCT

-619 TGAMDVL
+619 AGSMDVL

-636 PASTFTRGGYVFA
+636 PASTFTREGYVFA
-649 GWNTAADGTGTSI
+649 GWNTAADGTGTAI

-786 AGVGVVVVVLA
+786 AGVGVVVVALA

>member
-31 TSAFTPAVAWA
+31 TSTFTPAVAWA
-42 DEAAQAEGQASAPIT
+42 DEAAQAEGQASAPVT

-209 MKVTVDSSAL
+209 MKVTADSSAL

-236 TYEPGTQLTLSYV
+236 TYEPGTQLALSYV

-268 PNVAQVEGETLT
+268 PDVAQVEGETLT

-329 QPDDSTVEGGG
+329 QPDGGVIEGD
-340 GAQPDGSTVE
+340 GAS
-350 GGGTGEGEGGSEPPA
+350 EGEGDSEPPA
-365 VTQFTVSFDA
+365 VTQFTVSF
-375 NGGQGTMDPATV
+375 
-387 NADAEY
+387 
-393 TAPEC
+393 
-398 AFTAPDGQEFDCWT
+398 
-412 NADGTETYPAGTS
+412 
-425 LGLLAGDTTLY
+425 
-436 AKWKDVE
+436 
-443 PAPVTQFTVSF
+443 
-454 EANGGAGEMDPA
+454 EANGGEGAMDPA

-474 TAPECA
+474 TAPECT
-480 FTAPDGKEFDCWTNA
+480 FTAPDGQEFDCWTNA

-542 EMAPADV
+542 EMSPADV

-603 GAPATKCT
+603 AAPATKCT

-636 PASTFTRGGYVFA
+636 PASTFTRDGYVFA
-649 GWNTAADGTGTSI
+649 GWNTAADGTGTAI

>member
-42 DEAAQAEGQASAPIT
+42 DEAAQTEGQASAPVV

-142 FNDASPFTNAENA
+142 FNDASPFANPENA

-194 SGLQEDGTEAPVPAT
+194 SGLKEDGTEAPVPTT

-236 TYEPGTQLTLSYV
+236 TYEPGTQLVLSYV

-268 PNVAQVEGETLT
+268 PEVAQIEGETLT

-285 IATVSVYADGQWLA
+285 IATVSVYSDGQWLA

-315 ATPGDQGEAGDGDA
+315 ATPGDVNGGGDGN
-329 QPDDSTVEGGG
+329 T
-340 GAQPDGSTVE
+340 QPDGGVIE
-350 GGGTGEGEGGSEPPA
+350 GDEGEGDSEPPA

-375 NGGQGTMDPATV
+375 NGGAGEMEPATVNADAEYTAPECAFTAPDGQEFDCWTNADGTETYPAGTNLGLLAGDTTLYAKWKDVEPAPVTQFTVSFDANGGTGEMEPATV

-443 PAPVTQFTVSF
+443 PAPVT
-454 EANGGAGEMDPA
+454 
-466 TVNAEDEY
+466 
-474 TAPECA
+474 
-480 FTAPDGKEFDCWTNA
+480 
-495 DGTETYPAGTSLG
+495 
-508 LLAGDTTLYA
+508 
-518 KWKDVEPAPVT
+518 
-529 HFTVSFDANGGTG
+529 HFTVIFDANGGTG

-549 DADAEYTVPGSA
+549 DADAEYTVPAST
-561 FTAPAGKVFD
+561 FTAPSDKVFD

-603 GAPATKCT
+603 AAPATKCT

-619 TGAMDVL
+619 AGSMDVL

-636 PASTFTRGGYVFA
+636 PASTFTRDGYVFA
-649 GWNTAADGTGTSI
+649 GWNTAADGTGTAI

>member
-31 TSAFTPAVAWA
+31 TSAFAPAVTWA
-42 DEAAQAEGQASAPIT
+42 DEAAQAEGQASAPVA

-142 FNDASPFTNAENA
+142 FNDASPFANPENA

-194 SGLQEDGTEAPVPAT
+194 SGLQGDGTEAPVPAT

-236 TYEPGTQLTLSYV
+236 TYEPGTQLALSYV

-268 PNVAQVEGETLT
+268 PEVAQIEGETLT
-280 TLGEG
+280 TIGEG

-315 ATPGDQGEAGDGDA
+315 ATPGDENGAGDGN
-329 QPDDSTVEGGG
+329 T
-340 GAQPDGSTVE
+340 QPDGDAIE
-350 GGGTGEGEGGSEPPA
+350 GDGAGEGEGDSEPPA

-375 NGGQGTMDPATV
+375 NGGEGAMDPVTV
-387 NADAEY
+387 NADAEF

-398 AFTAPDGQEFDCWT
+398 TFTAPDGQEFDCWT
-412 NADGTETYPAGTS
+412 NADGSETYPAGTS

-454 EANGGAGEMDPA
+454 DANGGKGAMEPV
-466 TVNAEDEY
+466 TVNADAEY
-474 TAPECA
+474 TAPGCA
-480 FTAPDGKEFDCWTNA
+480 FTAPDGQEFDCWTNA
-495 DGTETYPAGTSLG
+495 DGSETYPAGTSLG

-529 HFTVSFDANGGTG
+529 HFTVSFDANSGTG

-549 DADAEYTVPGSA
+549 DADAEYTVPAST
-561 FTAPAGKVFD
+561 FTAPSGKVFD

-582 KYMPQDAPAIHE
+582 KYMPQDAPAIHD

-603 GAPATKCT
+603 AAPATKCT

-619 TGAMDVL
+619 AGSMDVL

-636 PASTFTRGGYVFA
+636 PASTFTRDGYVFA
-649 GWNTAADGTGTSI
+649 GWNTAADGTGTAI

-699 TAGTAPTLPATA
+699 TAGTAPTLPTTA

>member
-31 TSAFTPAVAWA
+31 TSTFTPAVAWA
-42 DEAAQAEGQASAPIT
+42 DEAAQAEGQASAPVT

-142 FNDASPFTNAENA
+142 FNDASPFTNTENA

-194 SGLQEDGTEAPVPAT
+194 SGLQEDGTEVPVPAT
-209 MKVTVDSSAL
+209 MKVTADSSAL
-219 TVAVFATQP
+219 TVAVFVTQP

-236 TYEPGTQLTLSYV
+236 TYEPGTQLALSYV
-249 ATDNGTPVTLP
+249 ATDKGTPVTLP

-268 PNVAQVEGETLT
+268 PDVAQVEGETLT

-285 IATVSVYADGQWLA
+285 IATASVYADGQWLA

-315 ATPGDQGEAGDGDA
+315 ATPVDQGEAGEGDA
-329 QPDDSTVEGGG
+329 QPDGGVIESD
-340 GAQPDGSTVE
+340 GA
-350 GGGTGEGEGGSEPPA
+350 GEGEGDSEPPA

-375 NGGQGTMDPATV
+375 NGGTGEM
-387 NADAEY
+387 
-393 TAPEC
+393 
-398 AFTAPDGQEFDCWT
+398 
-412 NADGTETYPAGTS
+412 
-425 LGLLAGDTTLY
+425 
-436 AKWKDVE
+436 
-443 PAPVTQFTVSF
+443 APVT
-454 EANGGAGEMDPA
+454 
-466 TVNAEDEY
+466 VNTEDEY

-480 FTAPDGKEFDCWTNA
+480 FTAPEGQEFDCWTNA

-542 EMAPADV
+542 EMSPADV

-603 GAPATKCT
+603 AAPATKCT

-636 PASTFTRGGYVFA
+636 PASTFTRDGYVFA
-649 GWNTAADGTGTSI
+649 GWNTAADGTGTAI

-686 FINGIQNNLTATT
+686 FINGIQNNLTVTT

>member
-1 MARTNT
+1 M
-7 SGWLAGRVTL
+7 
-17 AAAALIAGGAFVAS
+17 
-31 TSAFTPAVAWA
+31 
-42 DEAAQAEGQASAPIT
+42 
-57 TQISGSYYLASAQ
+57 
-70 SVVDSMN
+70 
-77 AARGEAAPL
+77 
-86 ESTQALE
+86 
-93 AQAQARAA
+93 
-101 QCAEN
+101 
-106 AIHSAQNGQECVA
+106 
-119 FLPAANVN
+119 
-127 TADIAATVEQMTASW
+127 
-142 FNDASPFTNAENA
+142 
-155 YCGVA
+155 
-160 LFQTQT
+160 
-166 GDMYLVAVF
+166 
-175 SSEAGN
+175 
-181 LSEGGAYVRATEG
+181 
-194 SGLQEDGTEAPVPAT
+194 
-209 MKVTVDSSAL
+209 
-219 TVAVFATQP
+219 
-228 DGTQSETG
+228 
-236 TYEPGTQLTLSYV
+236 
-249 ATDNGTPVTLP
+249 
-260 GATYGSDN
+260 
-268 PNVAQVEGETLT
+268 
-280 TLGEG
+280 
-285 IATVSVYADGQWLA
+285 
-299 STSLTVAG
+299 
-307 QAPAVDGD
+307 
-315 ATPGDQGEAGDGDA
+315 
-329 QPDDSTVEGGG
+329 
-340 GAQPDGSTVE
+340 
-350 GGGTGEGEGGSEPPA
+350 
-365 VTQFTVSFDA
+365 SFDA
-375 NGGQGTMDPATV
+375 NGGTGEMSPVTV
-387 NADAEY
+387 NTEDEY

-398 AFTAPDGQEFDCWT
+398 AFTAPEGQEFDCWT

-454 EANGGAGEMDPA
+454 EANGG
-466 TVNAEDEY
+466 
-474 TAPECA
+474 
-480 FTAPDGKEFDCWTNA
+480 
-495 DGTETYPAGTSLG
+495 
-508 LLAGDTTLYA
+508 
-518 KWKDVEPAPVT
+518 
-529 HFTVSFDANGGTG
+529 TG
-542 EMAPADV
+542 EMSPADV
-549 DADAEYTVPGSA
+549 DADAEYTVPGST

-603 GAPATKCT
+603 AAPATKCT

-636 PASTFTRGGYVFA
+636 PASTFTRDGYVFA
-649 GWNTAADGTGTSI
+649 GWNTAADGTGTAI

-686 FINGIQNNLTATT
+686 FINGIQNNLTVTT

>member
-31 TSAFTPAVAWA
+31 TSTFAPAVAWA
-42 DEAAQAEGQASAPIT
+42 DEAAQAEGQASAPVA

-70 SVVDSMN
+70 SVVDNMN

-106 AIHSAQNGQECVA
+106 AIHSAQNNQECVA

-127 TADIAATVEQMTASW
+127 LADIAATVEQMTASW
-142 FNDASPFTNAENA
+142 FNDASPFANPENA

-194 SGLQEDGTEAPVPAT
+194 SGLKEDGTEAPVPAT
-209 MKVTVDSSAL
+209 MKATVDSSAL

-236 TYEPGTQLTLSYV
+236 TYEPGTQLALSYV

-268 PNVAQVEGETLT
+268 PEVAQIEGETLT

-315 ATPGDQGEAGDGDA
+315 ATPGDENGAGDGN
-329 QPDDSTVEGGG
+329 T
-340 GAQPDGSTVE
+340 QPDGDAIE
-350 GGGTGEGEGGSEPPA
+350 GDGAGEGEGDSEPPA

-375 NGGQGTMDPATV
+375 NGGTGEMEPATV

-412 NADGTETYPAGTS
+412 NADGS
-425 LGLLAGDTTLY
+425 
-436 AKWKDVE
+436 
-443 PAPVTQFTVSF
+443 
-454 EANGGAGEMDPA
+454 
-466 TVNAEDEY
+466 
-474 TAPECA
+474 
-480 FTAPDGKEFDCWTNA
+480 
-495 DGTETYPAGTSLG
+495 ETYPAGTSLG

-542 EMAPADV
+542 EMTPADV
-549 DADAEYTVPGSA
+549 DADAEYTVPAST
-561 FTAPAGKVFD
+561 FTAPSGKVFD

-603 GAPATKCT
+603 AAPATKCT

-619 TGAMDVL
+619 AGSMDVL

-636 PASTFTRGGYVFA
+636 PASTFTRDGYVFA
-649 GWNTAADGTGTSI
+649 GWNTAADGTGTAI

-722 ETVTWNTPA
+722 EAVTWNTPA

>member
-31 TSAFTPAVAWA
+31 TSAFTPVVAWA
-42 DEAAQAEGQASAPIT
+42 DEAAQAEGQAGAPVT

-106 AIHSAQNGQECVA
+106 AIHSAQNSQECVA

-142 FNDASPFTNAENA
+142 FNDASPFTNPENA
-155 YCGVA
+155 YCGMA

-181 LSEGGAYVRATEG
+181 LSEGGAYVRAAEG
-194 SGLQEDGTEAPVPAT
+194 SGLQGDGTEFPVPAT

-219 TVAVFATQP
+219 TVALFATQP
-228 DGTQSETG
+228 DGAQSETG
-236 TYEPGTQLTLSYV
+236 TYEPGTQLALSYV

-268 PNVAQVEGETLT
+268 PEVAQVEGETLT
-280 TLGEG
+280 TLNEG

-315 ATPGDQGEAGDGDA
+315 ATPGDENGAGEGDA
-329 QPDDSTVEGGG
+329 QPDGDAIEGD
-340 GAQPDGSTVE
+340 GA
-350 GGGTGEGEGGSEPPA
+350 GEGEGDSEPPA

-375 NGGQGTMDPATV
+375 NGGEGAMDPVTV
-387 NADAEY
+387 SADAEFA
-393 TAPEC
+393 APEC
-398 AFTAPDGQEFDCWT
+398 AFTAPEGQEFDCWT
-412 NADGTETYPAGTS
+412 NADGSETYPAGTS

-436 AKWKDVE
+436 AKWK
-443 PAPVTQFTVSF
+443 
-454 EANGGAGEMDPA
+454 N
-466 TVNAEDEY
+466 
-474 TAPECA
+474 
-480 FTAPDGKEFDCWTNA
+480 
-495 DGTETYPAGTSLG
+495 
-508 LLAGDTTLYA
+508 
-518 KWKDVEPAPVT
+518 VEPAPVT
-529 HFTVSFDANGGTG
+529 HFTVSFDANGGAG

-549 DADAEYTVPGSA
+549 DADAEYTVPAST
-561 FTAPAGKVFD
+561 FTAPSGKVFD

-603 GAPATKCT
+603 AAPATKCT

-619 TGAMDVL
+619 AGSMDVL

-636 PASTFTRGGYVFA
+636 PASTFTRDGYVFA
-649 GWNTAADGTGTSI
+649 GWNTAADGTGTAI

>member
-31 TSAFTPAVAWA
+31 TSAFAPAVAWA
-42 DEAAQAEGQASAPIT
+42 DEAAQAEGQASAPVA

-106 AIHSAQNGQECVA
+106 AIHSAQNDQECVA

-142 FNDASPFTNAENA
+142 FNDASPFANPENA

-194 SGLQEDGTEAPVPAT
+194 SGLQGDGTEAPVPAT

-236 TYEPGTQLTLSYV
+236 TYEPGTQLALSYV

-268 PNVAQVEGETLT
+268 PEVAQVEGETLT
-280 TLGEG
+280 TLNEG

-307 QAPAVDGD
+307 QAPAVDGG
-315 ATPGDQGEAGDGDA
+315 ATPGDENGAGEGDA
-329 QPDDSTVEGGG
+329 QPDGDAIEGD
-340 GAQPDGSTVE
+340 GA
-350 GGGTGEGEGGSEPPA
+350 GEGEGDSEPPA

-375 NGGQGTMDPATV
+375 NGGAGEMEPATV

-412 NADGTETYPAGTS
+412 NADGS
-425 LGLLAGDTTLY
+425 
-436 AKWKDVE
+436 
-443 PAPVTQFTVSF
+443 
-454 EANGGAGEMDPA
+454 
-466 TVNAEDEY
+466 
-474 TAPECA
+474 
-480 FTAPDGKEFDCWTNA
+480 
-495 DGTETYPAGTSLG
+495 ETYPAGTSLG

-549 DADAEYTVPGSA
+549 DADAEYTVPAST
-561 FTAPAGKVFD
+561 FTAPSGKVFD

-603 GAPATKCT
+603 AAPATKCT

-619 TGAMDVL
+619 AGSMDVL

-636 PASTFTRGGYVFA
+636 PASTFTRDGYVFA
-649 GWNTAADGTGTSI
+649 GWNTAADGTGTAI

>member
-42 DEAAQAEGQASAPIT
+42 DEAAQAEGQANAPVA

-142 FNDASPFTNAENA
+142 FNDASPFANPENA

-194 SGLQEDGTEAPVPAT
+194 SGLKEDGTEAPVPAT

-236 TYEPGTQLTLSYV
+236 TYEPGTQLVLSYV

-268 PNVAQVEGETLT
+268 PEVAQVEGETLT

-315 ATPGDQGEAGDGDA
+315 ATPGDENGAGEGN
-329 QPDDSTVEGGG
+329 T
-340 GAQPDGSTVE
+340 QPDGGVIE
-350 GGGTGEGEGGSEPPA
+350 GDGGEGEGDSEPPA

-375 NGGQGTMDPATV
+375 NGGEGAMDPVTV

-398 AFTAPDGQEFDCWT
+398 AFTAPDGQ
-412 NADGTETYPAGTS
+412 
-425 LGLLAGDTTLY
+425 
-436 AKWKDVE
+436 
-443 PAPVTQFTVSF
+443 
-454 EANGGAGEMDPA
+454 
-466 TVNAEDEY
+466 
-474 TAPECA
+474 
-480 FTAPDGKEFDCWTNA
+480 EFDCWTNA

-549 DADAEYTVPGSA
+549 DADAEYTVPAST
-561 FTAPAGKVFD
+561 FTAPSGKVFD

-603 GAPATKCT
+603 AAPATKCT

-619 TGAMDVL
+619 AGSMDAL

-636 PASTFTRGGYVFA
+636 PASTFTRDGYVFA
-649 GWNTAADGTGTSI
+649 GWNTAADGTGTAI

-699 TAGTAPTLPATA
+699 TAGTAPTLPTTA

-722 ETVTWNTPA
+722 EAVTWNTPA

>member
-31 TSAFTPAVAWA
+31 TSTFTPAVAWA
-42 DEAAQAEGQASAPIT
+42 DEAAQAEGQASAPVT

-101 QCAEN
+101 QCAAN

-142 FNDASPFTNAENA
+142 FNDASPFTNTENA

-181 LSEGGAYVRATEG
+181 LSEGGAYVRATEA

-219 TVAVFATQP
+219 TVAVFVTQP

-236 TYEPGTQLTLSYV
+236 TYEPGTQLALSYV
-249 ATDNGTPVTLP
+249 ATDKGAPVTLP

-268 PNVAQVEGETLT
+268 PDVAQVEGETLT

-285 IATVSVYADGQWLA
+285 IATASVYADGQWLA

-315 ATPGDQGEAGDGDA
+315 ATPVDQGEAGEGDA
-329 QPDDSTVEGGG
+329 QPDGGVIESD
-340 GAQPDGSTVE
+340 GA
-350 GGGTGEGEGGSEPPA
+350 GEGEGDSEPPA
-365 VTQFTVSFDA
+365 VTQFTVSFEA
-375 NGGQGTMDPATV
+375 NGGTGEMAPVTV
-387 NADAEY
+387 NTEDEY

-398 AFTAPDGQEFDCWT
+398 AFTAPEGQEFDCWT

-454 EANGGAGEMDPA
+454 EANGG
-466 TVNAEDEY
+466 
-474 TAPECA
+474 
-480 FTAPDGKEFDCWTNA
+480 
-495 DGTETYPAGTSLG
+495 
-508 LLAGDTTLYA
+508 
-518 KWKDVEPAPVT
+518 
-529 HFTVSFDANGGTG
+529 TG
-542 EMAPADV
+542 EMSPADV

-603 GAPATKCT
+603 AAPATKCT

-636 PASTFTRGGYVFA
+636 PASTFTRDGYVFA
-649 GWNTAADGTGTSI
+649 GWNTAADGTGTAI

-686 FINGIQNNLTATT
+686 FINGIQNNLTVTT

>member
-31 TSAFTPAVAWA
+31 TSTFTPAVAWA
-42 DEAAQAEGQASAPIT
+42 DEAAQAEGQASAPVT

-142 FNDASPFTNAENA
+142 FNDASPFTNTENA

-209 MKVTVDSSAL
+209 MKVAVDSSAL
-219 TVAVFATQP
+219 TVAVFVTQP

-236 TYEPGTQLTLSYV
+236 TYEPGTQLALSYV

-268 PNVAQVEGETLT
+268 PDVAQVEGETLT

-329 QPDDSTVEGGG
+329 QPDGGVIEGD
-340 GAQPDGSTVE
+340 GA
-350 GGGTGEGEGGSEPPA
+350 GEGEGDSEPPA
-365 VTQFTVSFDA
+365 VTQFTVSF
-375 NGGQGTMDPATV
+375 
-387 NADAEY
+387 
-393 TAPEC
+393 
-398 AFTAPDGQEFDCWT
+398 
-412 NADGTETYPAGTS
+412 
-425 LGLLAGDTTLY
+425 
-436 AKWKDVE
+436 
-443 PAPVTQFTVSF
+443 
-454 EANGGAGEMDPA
+454 EANGGTGEMDPA

-480 FTAPDGKEFDCWTNA
+480 FTAPEGQEFDCWTNA

-542 EMAPADV
+542 EMSPVDV

-603 GAPATKCT
+603 AAPATKCT

-636 PASTFTRGGYVFA
+636 PASTFTRDGYVFA
-649 GWNTAADGTGTSI
+649 GWNTAADGTGTAI

-779 NTPIYIA
+779 NTPIYVA